1 MRVQDFVEYC
11 HAIQDELPTT
21 VLFQT
26 LLFFLRQFPHKNA
39 GSGSGDSHILASC
52 RCFVFTPAPTSSRL
66 FHTGFSVPGKDRS
79 VPFNVECDGDASSE
93 FFKSHTHVSLLSILD
108 SFTVSPVLSE
118 WKWVVC
124 GTRASGG
131 RDALKITKP
140 RRRTLLPVNLRVDGS
155 QGALRRAD
163 DQWLHTWRRLTKYSR
178 FLIPAAHI
186 HSSTFPSP
194 LVAAAS
200 VSLFPHY
207 YAGPI
212 QPPYQP
218 RIGSRRPRN
227 SVSSSDM
234 ALRCNAHRSSRCH
247 LIDGGVAVGFYQ
259 EYAEAGFWAC
269 PPIGWTTIWEV
280 SDSAASGAG
289 EAISVG
295 VVIGLRAIGRRQV
308 DNEDAGS
315 RLKREPAS
323 DDWIA
328 FWAVLVY
335 PPQMCSSYA
344 AASSADGDG
353 RSSANDVGRPGDGL
367 SCAWFHRAYGYG
379 R

>member
-1 MRVQDFVEYC
+1 M
-11 HAIQDELPTT
+11 A
-21 VLFQT
+21 
-26 LLFFLRQFPHKNA
+26 
-39 GSGSGDSHILASC
+39 SHM
-52 RCFVFTPAPTSSRL
+52 AP
-66 FHTGFSVPGKDRS
+66 
-79 VPFNVECDGDASSE
+79 
-93 FFKSHTHVSLLSILD
+93 
-108 SFTVSPVLSE
+108 VSPS
-118 WKWVVC
+118 
-124 GTRASGG
+124 TRGSSF
-131 RDALKITKP
+131 
-140 RRRTLLPVNLRVDGS
+140 RRRTFTHPRSHRLL
-155 QGALRRAD
+155 
-163 DQWLHTWRRLTKYSR
+163 
-178 FLIPAAHI
+178 
-186 HSSTFPSP
+186 SP
-194 LVAAAS
+194 
-200 VSLFPHY
+200 
-207 YAGPI
+207 
-212 QPPYQP
+212 PPQSP
-218 RIGSRRPRN
+218 
-227 SVSSSDM
+227 
-234 ALRCNAHRSSRCH
+234 SSRTTTRGQFSRLSTTYRFSPSLGIQSRHPTWLCAAMLIGARVVT

-295 VVIGLRAIGRRQV
+295 VVCVRGARSGVRHAPHLLGFFIARCQHYDSDGVRCDFMRWKATAASWSASHRVALAAQGHPVLSTLVSILIVPQIPPIFAACTGMRGGMRLVSLLGLRAIGRRQV